1 VSFELATFQSWS
13 WLKLQFVAV
22 GLKNSP
28 ACLSA
33 AERRRNKRMQQ
44 ENATRRR
51 PDQVER
57 GRVSGRDMLEEN
69 ELVEQRRER
78 KDRSP
83 RIIVGEKQADMSASC
98 SLEDA

>member
-1 VSFELATFQSWS
+1 
-13 WLKLQFVAV
+13 
-22 GLKNSP
+22 
-28 ACLSA
+28 
-33 AERRRNKRMQQ
+33 
-44 ENATRRR
+44 
-51 PDQVER
+51 
-57 GRVSGRDMLEEN
+57 MLEEN